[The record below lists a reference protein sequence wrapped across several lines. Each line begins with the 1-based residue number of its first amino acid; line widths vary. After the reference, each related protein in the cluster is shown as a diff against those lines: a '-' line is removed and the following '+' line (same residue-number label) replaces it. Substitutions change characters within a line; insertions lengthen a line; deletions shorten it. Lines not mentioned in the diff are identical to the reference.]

1 MIKIAHL
8 ADVHIRNI
16 ERHEEYQKIF
26 NKLYKELKKIK
37 PDKIVIAGDL
47 FESFIEI
54 SNEAKIIAG
63 EFLNNLAKI
72 AKVIITRGN
81 HDIRKK
87 NSNRTD
93 SIEVIIRLIDNPQI
107 TYYNTS
113 GLYQDNNLTWVVYDH
128 VDKKNDP
135 WLNQTKDKNQIY
147 IGLFHDPVQGSATD
161 LGRVFNDSKLKDIS
175 YFKNNDFLFLGDIH
189 KRQYF
194 RKNKS
199 AAYCGSTIQQD
210 FGEKVENH
218 GFLVWNIES
227 AKEFDVDEY
236 NIDNDHTFI
245 NLYVN
250 EMTDYDNLTLSA
262 NNIGTDPEIKV
273 HWKDYSSN
281 ITTANERKIREYI
294 KTNLNTVKVKFEK
307 VYIYNDVVSSKML
320 SESLDLTDLTVQLE
334 IFKEYLEEQ
343 KYKKD
348 DISEILKID
357 EIINNRLHLSQNKT
371 NIEWSID
378 KFWFSNFKSYGDNNE
393 IDWRDT
399 DGIYQISGENQEGKT
414 TILDA
419 ITYILYGKTTTTLSP
434 QKFGDSRYLNNKR
447 NLDFC
452 FGGAIIDVD
461 GEKFVIQRR
470 TDRVWNRNKT
480 EITSC
485 STTLDYYQTEVIS
498 EKNKLTGEVK
508 KKTQD
513 KLDLILGDMKDFIRL
528 SFTNADNLNDS
539 LSETRS
545 VFMDN
550 IIRDAGYD
558 VFETKLEEFKE
569 YKKELSEEKLIVDI
583 QDSESQILDLKIEI
597 TGAKEEITSNQN
609 QIDEFERELK
619 RNGVDRDDL
628 NKRLFNIDSS
638 MINFDETINLN
649 SINNYESKINESK
662 IQSTILD
669 REISILPQIFDPTKI
684 NNLKV
689 KLKETNDKILERKD
703 EISKMKNLNTE
714 QDNKKDKVL
723 SKIKELKDSE
733 IKKLQL
739 KISDNEKQIEII
751 KSKKEN
757 IINDEVREITSQI
770 QKLELEK
777 NDISNKMK
785 LLQKDGL
792 NLKNSND
799 QLDIDI
805 EKLKNSTACPS
816 CGRAYDKNDPE
827 YSDHLAHLEEQIKE
841 KTKLKEDNNTKI
853 QKFLTDYKVFKNQL
867 PELEEKETELNT
879 QKSNLRDGIFSDEIR
894 LKLKEVGSAK
904 NIKQENLDIKVTIEE
919 IKNNNFE
926 KVPALKDNIAKGT
939 QLLRNVEKEKNDN
952 IQFILNIES
961 ELKNFDKEGIED
973 DIEIEEKLRSNFELR
988 KQKVSQ
994 KDNIVLTIEN
1004 FNLKIKDL
1012 KSELDK
1018 YQDHKSQIEE
1028 NKKIQFAID
1037 RIDEKILIVKDNIKE
1052 FQEENSEIEKDIIIN
1067 EKEIE
1072 TISNKITKYL
1082 KQKKKEELLKEY
1094 QKCISRDGIP
1104 TFLLKKS
1111 IHLINRELNEILTNV
1126 DFTLFFDENL
1136 ILKMSADD
1144 RLDVSQNAIESS
1156 GKERT
1161 FCALALKM
1169 ALREVNVK
1177 SKPKFIFM
1185 DELTGKLLGKS
1196 IQQFVDFIEGLK
1208 TKIKKIV
1215 IIEHHNYINFDAI
1228 ISVKKDEKL
1237 ISSLEMTL

>member
-1 MIKIAHL
+1 MIEIVAHCG
-8 ADVHIRNI
+8 DVHIHKDTRL
-16 ERHEEYQKIF
+16 EEYRQVF
-26 NKLYKELKKIK
+26 DTFYNKLRELNPDRIVVNGDTWNDWVELKS
-37 PDKIVIAGDL
+37 DGFL
-47 FESFIEI
+47 LL
-54 SNEAKIIAG
+54 G
-63 EFLNNLAKI
+63 EFLNKLSHI
-72 AKVIITRGN
+72 SKVIVTLGN
-81 HDIRKK
+81 HDFTKK
-87 NSNRTD
+87 NLNKTD
-93 SIEVIIRLIDNPQI
+93 TIKAVTTL
-107 TYYNTS
+107 
-113 GLYQDNNLTWVVYDH
+113 LDNNNIIYYDKTGFYNDENVVWSVWGHADRG
-128 VDKKNDP
+128 NP
-135 WLNQTKDKNQIY
+135 WKDFPITKDKTKTY
-147 IGLFHDPVQGSATD
+147 IDLYHDPIDKVKLYNGTTYTKSNIPSIKD
-161 LGRVFNDSKLKDIS
+161 LKGDIS
-175 YFKNNDFLFLGDIH
+175 MLNDIH
-189 KRQYF
+189 LFQSFENGTK
-194 RKNKS
+194 
-199 AAYCGSTIQQD
+199 AYSSSLIQQNW
-210 FGEKVENH
+210 GEDPINH
-218 GFLVWNIES
+218 GFLNWSISNKNFEFINIP
-227 AKEFDVDEY
+227 
-236 NIDNDHTFI
+236 NDHGFI
-245 NLYVN
+245 NLYIN
-250 EMTDYDNLTLSA
+250 EMTDYGNLNLTAPIFKDS
-262 NNIGTDPEIKV
+262 EVKV

-281 ITTANERKIREYI
+281 ITTVNEKNIRDYI
-294 KTNLNTVKVKFEK
+294 KEKFNTIKIKFEK
-307 VYIYNDVVSSKML
+307 THVYTDVISSEML
-320 SESLDLTDLTVQLE
+320 SESLDLTDLKVQTTV
-334 IFKEYLEEQ
+334 FKEYLQEQ

-348 DISEILKID
+348 DVEEILKID
-357 EIINNRLHLSQNKT
+357 EIINSRLNLSSNKT

-378 KFWFSNFKSYGDNNE
+378 KFWFNNFKSYGDNNE
-393 IDWRDT
+393 IDWKDI
-399 DGIYQISGENQEGKT
+399 DGIIQISAFENQEGKT

-419 ITYILYGKTTTTLSP
+419 ITYILFGKTTTTLSP
-434 QKFGDSRYLNNKR
+434 EKFGDSRYINNKR
-447 NLDFC
+447 NLDYC
-452 FGGAIIDVD
+452 FGGAVIDVN
-461 GEKFVIQRR
+461 GEKFTIQRK
-470 TDRVWNRNKT
+470 TERVWNKNKT
-480 EITSC
+480 LITSC
-485 STTLDYYQTEVIS
+485 PTTLDYYKTEEIS

-513 KLDLILGDMKDFIRL
+513 KLDLILGDMKDFVRL
-528 SFTNADNLNDS
+528 SFTNADNLDDS

-583 QDSESQILDLKIEI
+583 QDSESQIEDLKIENDGGKQNI
-597 TGAKEEITSNQN
+597 ETNQAL
-609 QIDEFERELK
+609 IDEFERELK
-619 RNGVDRDDL
+619 RHGVDRDDL
-628 NKRLFNIDSS
+628 NKRLNNIDSS
-638 MINFDETINLN
+638 MVNFDENINLN
-649 SINNYESKINESK
+649 SIKNYESKIAEYTNV
-662 IQSTILD
+662 QLTILD
-669 REISILPQIFDPTKI
+669 REISILPKIFDPTKI

-689 KLKETNDKILERKD
+689 KLKDTNDKILERKD
-703 EISKMKNLNTE
+703 EIFKMRELNTE
-714 QDNKKDKVL
+714 QDKQKDKIL

-733 IKKLQL
+733 IKKFQL

-777 NDISNKMK
+777 SDISNKMK

-841 KTKLKEDNNTKI
+841 KTKLKEDNNVKI
-853 QKFLTDYKVFKNQL
+853 QKFLSDYKILKNKL
-867 PELEEKETELNT
+867 PELEEKENILNSE
-879 QKSNLRDGIFSDEIR
+879 KDNIRDGIFSDETRI
-894 LKLKEVGSAK
+894 KLKEVGSAK
-904 NIKQENLDIKVTIEE
+904 NTKQENLDIKVIIEE
-919 IKNNNFE
+919 IKNNNFQNTQT
-926 KVPALKDNIAKGT
+926 LKDNIAKGT
-939 QLLRNVEKEKNDN
+939 LLLKNVEKEKGDN
-952 IQFILNIES
+952 QQVILNIES
-961 ELKNFDKEGIED
+961 ELKSFNLEGIEN

-988 KQKVSQ
+988 KQKISQ
-994 KDNIVLTIEN
+994 KDNILLTIEN

-1012 KSELDK
+1012 KYELDK
-1018 YQDHKSQIEE
+1018 YQEYKYKIEE
-1028 NKKIQFAID
+1028 NKNIQFSIN
-1037 RIDEKILIVKDNIKE
+1037 RIDEKILIVKDSIKE
-1052 FQEENSEIEKDIIIN
+1052 LQDETSEIEKEIIIN

-1111 IHLINRELNEILTNV
+1111 IHLINRELTEILANV

-1136 ILKMSADD
+1136 VLKMSADD

-1185 DELTGKLLGKS
+1185 DELTGKLVNKS